1 MINGLCSSLVLARE
15 PHRPCDSANLD
26 CSKELVILMGFRP
39 TKPSLKRNQEDFKQL
54 QRSCASSEELTVVSW
69 SGSCPKNLVLER
81 LHPKD
86 AIVTSSFSQQFTD
99 IFTHVHHS
107 QRNQHVT
114 WKLIGPGSGEAI
126 DPVTVGTRCPAL
138 LD

>member
-1 MINGLCSSLVLARE
+1 MINGLCSSLLLARE

-26 CSKELVILMGFRP
+26 SSKELVVLMGFRP
-39 TKPSLKRNQEDFKQL
+39 TKPSETQSGRL
-54 QRSCASSEELTVVSW
+54 QAAAKKLCIFRGADCCVVEWLISQ
-69 SGSCPKNLVLER
+69 NLVLKR

-86 AIVTSSFSQQFTD
+86 AIVTISFSQQFTD